1 MIGRESGVIDGE
13 WLIAVDVAAKPVRLK
28 PGAAAA
34 TEAMV
39 RVASLIE
46 ADWLEPTRR
55 DVIHRVDPATGI
67 VKAKATA
74 WYDALVLDEQ
84 PVPID
89 PDAAASLLAQAW
101 LDRESDEATD
111 RLRLRSG
118 FAGVPFD
125 LAALATLAAG
135 RARSFKEMDL
145 AEAMSWSDRQRL
157 DRDAPESLTVPSGR
171 AMRLDYAADGTV
183 SVAVKLQE
191 LFGLADTPLL
201 GPRRVPVTFHLL
213 APNGRPVQTT
223 RDLKSFW
230 STTYPEVRKELRG
243 RYPRHPW
250 PEDPW
255 SAPPTHRTKKA
266 VRS

>member
-1 MIGRESGVIDGE
+1 M
-13 WLIAVDVAAKPVRLK
+13 
-28 PGAAAA
+28 
-34 TEAMV
+34 

-55 DVIHRVDPATGI
+55 DVVHRVDPSTGI
-67 VKAKATA
+67 VKAQATA

-89 PDAAASLLAQAW
+89 PDAAASLLGRAW
-101 LDRESDEATD
+101 LDRDWDDATE
-111 RLRLRSG
+111 RLRLRSA
-118 FAGVPFD
+118 FAGLPFD
-125 LAALATLAAG
+125 LAALAMLAA
-135 RARSFKEMDL
+135 RSARSFKEMNV
-145 AEAMSWSDRQRL
+145 AQAMSWRDRQLL

-183 SVAVKLQE
+183 SVSVKLQE

-223 RDLKSFW
+223 RDLESFW
-230 STTYPEVRKELRG
+230 STTYREVRKELRG

-255 SAPPTHRTKKA
+255 SAPPTHRTRKA
-266 VRS
+266 AGLT